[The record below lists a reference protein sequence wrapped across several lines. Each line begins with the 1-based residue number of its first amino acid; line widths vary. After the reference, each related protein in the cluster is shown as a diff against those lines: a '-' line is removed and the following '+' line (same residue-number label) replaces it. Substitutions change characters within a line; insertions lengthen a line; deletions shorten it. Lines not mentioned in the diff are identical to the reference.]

1 MKAAFITENGGPE
14 VIRYGDLE
22 KPRPEYGE
30 VLVRLSY
37 ASLNH
42 VDIWVRRGIGG
53 YKTPFPHVLGADG
66 AGTIEAL
73 GPGVKGVKEGDGVVL
88 YPLIVDRSCR
98 FCITGREDQ
107 CVNRKLLGNQAEGTY
122 AEYVTIPAYN
132 AIALD
137 GLDEKVA
144 AAIPVTFMTAWH
156 SLVTLARVGPSDVV
170 LVWGASGG
178 LGSAAVQ
185 IAKLLGA
192 TVIATAGGEEKL
204 RFVEGLGADHVID
217 YRSSDVVRSAMEIT
231 NGQGVDVVFENVG
244 AATWAQ
250 SIRCLS
256 PTGRLVTPGATTGK
270 DVPLDVRDLYTR
282 QITLMGAYGG
292 TKAELLKVLKLARAD
307 RLKPIISR
315 VVPLSKVS
323 EAHEDMEE
331 GKVIGKVVI
340 SVTQ

>member
-1 MKAAFITENGGPE
+1 MRAAFITENGGPE
-14 VIRYGDLE
+14 VIKYGELE
-22 KPRPEYGE
+22 KPRPKYGE

-66 AGTIEAL
+66 AGLIEAA
-73 GPGVKGVKEGDGVVL
+73 GPGVEEVKEGDSVVL

-98 FCITGREDQ
+98 LCVSGREDQ
-107 CVNRKLLGNQAEGTY
+107 CINRKLLGNQAEGTY
-122 AEYVTIPAYN
+122 AEYIAVPAYN
-132 AIALD
+132 AIRLD
-137 GLDEKVA
+137 GIDEKLA

-156 SLVTLARVGPSDVV
+156 SLVTLAKLRPSETV

-185 IAKLLGA
+185 IAKTLGA
-192 TVIATAGGEEKL
+192 TVIATAGGEEKS

-217 YRSSDVVRSAMEIT
+217 YRSADVVRSVMEIT

-244 AATWAQ
+244 ASTWVQ
-250 SIRCLS
+250 SIRSLS

-292 TKAELLKVLKLARAD
+292 TKAELIRVLKLVRAGK
-307 RLKPIISR
+307 LKPFISR
-315 VVPLSKVS
+315 VVPLSKAS
-323 EAHEDMEE
+323 EAHKDMEE
-331 GKVIGKVVI
+331 GKVTGKVVI
-340 SVTQ
+340 SIAE